1 MFPKPGKLCGAGGAG
16 LFQLAPLHRI
26 GAASLLIAD
35 FAACSGYC
43 IHLLVHSCKKPLHI
57 LRRVQMLPTHQ
68 RYFSGEA
75 IQPAASLPALRRQGL
90 PILLFVQRRNAQHD
104 CHAAEEAQ
112 IPGDAGQMQIE
123 IPLPVIFFR
132 RRIFPGIFPCV
143 GPHEFKIAPGHTDV
157 PLVLQQPVLQRL
169 LVIFSSQPEGAH
181 TLFGA

>member
-1 MFPKPGKLCGAGGAG
+1 MRFSSFIYLVGQG
-16 LFQLAPLHRI
+16 LHNLRANRLMTFASMGVLTVCMLLI

-104 CHAAEEAQ
+104 CHAA
-112 IPGDAGQMQIE
+112 GN
-123 IPLPVIFFR
+123 
-132 RRIFPGIFPCV
+132 IFPSADFSWHI
-143 GPHEFKIAPGHTDV
+143 
-157 PLVLQQPVLQRL
+157 PVCRA
-169 LVIFSSQPEGAH
+169 S
-181 TLFGA
+181 